1 MKKHRWK
8 QTHNLHPSPITKKL
22 PDERG
27 HSKAPRA
34 SGGMGSREPPPR
46 GEDFSNPLAPP
57 GSDLPD
63 SEGAPSTL
71 DPSGVVELIRTLVDS
86 DPSSSPSVSARARE
100 EAGESLWD
108 LTAVRE
114 HASFLATHL
123 LPEAIGAVLAHPDTP
138 DRVREL
144 SLGCLANVMCHGAE
158 RGGCP
163 ERLGVDASLASL
175 AASALFESRDPPTL
189 IQTCRL
195 FAAAVR
201 PETRAAAWRAVCVG
215 DDAFDAFASRVSL
228 LAVVTARADLLAAAL
243 GCLAALARVNHE
255 GISGRRGVVRAGAF
269 NLIATTLHPDADADP
284 AREALALLDAALA
297 VDDEHPGEDVL
308 EARRAGCSDGM
319 LRANLVRTIA
329 RGDSGGFAAAAEAL
343 ARLASASEEGPG
355 AAAAATAADSK
366 AMARVRRAAAEEK
379 DSDARDAAAYLEAI
393 VAYEKQRGAASQ
405 TKRDAP
411 EDSH

>member
-71 DPSGVVELIRTLVDS
+71 DPSGVVELIRTLVDP

-144 SLGCLANVMCHGAE
+144 SLGCLANVMCHGAD

-215 DDAFDAFASRVSL
+215 DDAFDALASRVSL

-284 AREALALLDAALA
+284 RARGARASRRR
-297 VDDEHPGEDVL
+297 
-308 EARRAGCSDGM
+308 ARRRRRTSGRGRPRGETRGVFGRDAS
-319 LRANLVRTIA
+319 REFSANDRA
-329 RGDSGGFAAAAEAL
+329 RGFGGSP
-343 ARLASASEEGPG
+343 RP
-355 AAAAATAADSK
+355 
-366 AMARVRRAAAEEK
+366 RR
-379 DSDARDAAAYLEAI
+379 R
-393 VAYEKQRGAASQ
+393 
-405 TKRDAP
+405 
-411 EDSH
+411 

>member
-1 MKKHRWK
+1 
-8 QTHNLHPSPITKKL
+8 
-22 PDERG
+22 
-27 HSKAPRA
+27 
-34 SGGMGSREPPPR
+34 MGSPEPPP
-46 GEDFSNPLAPP
+46 GDDDFSNPLAPP
-57 GSDLPD
+57 GTDLPD
-63 SEGAPSTL
+63 GEGAPSTL

-86 DPSSSPSVSARARE
+86 GPSSSPSVSARARE

-144 SLGCLANVMCHGAE
+144 ALGCLANVMCHGADL
-158 RGGCP
+158 GGCA

-201 PETRAAAWRAVCVG
+201 PETRAPAWRAACVG

-228 LAVVTARADLLAAAL
+228 LAVVTARADLLVAAL
-243 GCLAALARVNHE
+243 RCLAALAHVTHD

-269 NLIATTLHPDADADP
+269 NLIATTIHPDADADA
-284 AREALALLDAALA
+284 ARGARAPRRRRRRRRRPSGGGRPRGETRGVFGRDASR
-297 VDDEHPGEDVL
+297 E
-308 EARRAGCSDGM
+308 S
-319 LRANLVRTIA
+319 RANA
-329 RGDSGGFAAAAEAL
+329 RGRGFGFAAAAEAL
-343 ARLASASEEGPG
+343 ARLASAAEEGPG
-355 AAAAATAADSK
+355 AVAAATAADSK
-366 AMARVRRAAAEEK
+366 AMARVRRAAAEEEE
-379 DSDARDAAAYLEAI
+379 SDARDAAEYLEAI
-393 VAYEKQRGAASQ
+393 VAYEKRRGAAS
-405 TKRDAP
+405 
-411 EDSH
+411 